1 MYAPPGPPLAPDLV
15 AVDRRMDRL
24 VRLPESRDQAIK
36 VARKVYLEIVRQKE
50 GDKAAKDALKLGDD
64 LRILHQFVALFKHK
78 ARFRTKTTR
87 LRRSAA

>member
-1 MYAPPGPPLAPDLV
+1 MT
-15 AVDRRMDRL
+15 
-24 VRLPESRDQAIK
+24 SRNPHK
-36 VARKVYLEIVRQKE
+36 KE

>member
-1 MYAPPGPPLAPDLV
+1 MA
-15 AVDRRMDRL
+15 
-24 VRLPESRDQAIK
+24 SRNPHK
-36 VARKVYLEIVRQKE
+36 KE

-78 ARFRTKTTR
+78 ARFRIKTTR